1 LAQFRRCRLIVVEL
15 AAYLL
20 PRDPDHSFGSFLL
33 LFVVTRC
40 FIFARLNH
48 PVKEVLL
55 KRSVEIIARLT
66 MSATHQTPL
75 EE

>member
-1 LAQFRRCRLIVVEL
+1 
-15 AAYLL
+15 
-20 PRDPDHSFGSFLL
+20 L
-33 LFVVTRC
+33 LFVITRC

-48 PVKEVLL
+48 LVKEVLL